1 MKTLI
6 IAPLVLSLAACAT
19 APGNTFVADLHGKD
33 LGQYN
38 IDLGECEQ
46 YAATRPTT
54 GEAAASGAVAGAIF
68 GAIVMAV
75 LTDSSDYLA
84 RGAGAGAVG
93 GAATSAG
100 DASQTRKQIVGRC
113 MEGRGYSVLAY

>member
-1 MKTLI
+1 MKPILI
-6 IAPLVLSLAACAT
+6 VPLVLSLAACAT
-19 APGNTFVADLHGKD
+19 QPSNTFVADLHGKD

-38 IDLGECEQ
+38 IDLGECQQ
-46 YAATRPTT
+46 YANTQPTA

-75 LTDSSDYLA
+75 ITDSSDYLA

-93 GAATSAG
+93 GAVRSAE

>member
-1 MKTLI
+1 MKSLI

-19 APGNTFVADLHGKD
+19 QPSNTFVADLHGKD

-38 IDLGECEQ
+38 IDLGECQQ
-46 YAATRPTT
+46 YAHAQPTA
-54 GEAAASGAVAGAIF
+54 GESAAAGAVAGAIF
-68 GAIVMAV
+68 GAVVMAV

-84 RGAGAGAVG
+84 RGAGAGALSG
-93 GAATSAG
+93 GLRSAG
-100 DASQTRKQIVGRC
+100 EAAQTRKQIVGRC